1 MAIDASRQATTEADA
16 GAERPAN
23 VWVAPQFWWRVAIV
37 VVVLWGLIAAERR
50 LAYFTTQSNV
60 IVFGYYAAALYW
72 MARRATTAPPAPRL
86 RGGVTVWILTTM
98 IVSHV
103 LLNHFENPIPGL
115 FVDDPGD
122 RLANNALFAVH
133 YVVPVMVLV
142 DWVAFGP
149 HRVVRW
155 RDIGVWLLYPFAYGM
170 IFLWRALALPEV
182 PDRFPYPFL
191 HTNDLGAL
199 GSFVAML
206 EVLGYIAVLSALVI
220 LLDRAAAWVAGR
232 VRPRPGGVGRAVAEP
247 ASVDP
252 T

>member
-1 MAIDASRQATTEADA
+1 MAIDVSRQATTEADA
-16 GAERPAN
+16 GDERPVN
-23 VWVAPQFWWRVAIV
+23 VWVTPHFWWRVAIV
-37 VVVLWGLIAAERR
+37 GVVLWGLVAAERR

-72 MARRATTAPPAPRL
+72 MVRRATTAPPAPRL

-115 FVDDPGD
+115 FVGDPGD
-122 RLANNALFAVH
+122 RLANRALFAVH
-133 YVVPVMVLV
+133 YVVPVMVLL

-191 HTNDLGAL
+191 HTDDLGAL

-220 LLDRAAAWVAGR
+220 LLDRAAGWVARR
-232 VRPRPGGVGRAVAEP
+232 VRRDPAPVDRAGGEP
-247 ASVDP
+247 AAVDGA
-252 T
+252 

>member
-1 MAIDASRQATTEADA
+1 MAIEASEQAMSDPETRE
-16 GAERPAN
+16 ELRVN
-23 VWVAPQFWWRVAIV
+23 VWATPQFWWRVAIV

-72 MARRATTAPPAPRL
+72 MVRRATTAPPAPRL

-103 LLNHFENPIPGL
+103 LLNDLANPIPGL
-115 FVDDPGD
+115 FVEDP
-122 RLANNALFAVH
+122 REQLSERALFAVH

-142 DWVAFGP
+142 DWVLFGP

-155 RDIGVWLLYPFAYGM
+155 RDIGWWVLYPFAYGM

-191 HTNDLGAL
+191 DTDELGAL

-206 EVLGYIAVLSALVI
+206 EVLVYISVLSALVI
-220 LLDRAAAWVAGR
+220 LLDRLAWW
-232 VRPRPGGVGRAVAEP
+232 VGRRVGGRADR
-247 ASVDP
+247 VDE

>member
-1 MAIDASRQATTEADA
+1 MAIEASEQAMSDPETRE
-16 GAERPAN
+16 ERRVN
-23 VWVAPQFWWRVAIV
+23 VWATPHFWWRVAIV

-72 MARRATTAPPAPRL
+72 MVRRATTAPPAPRL

-103 LLNHFENPIPGL
+103 LLNDLANPIPGL
-115 FVDDPGD
+115 FVEDP
-122 RLANNALFAVH
+122 REQLSERALFAVH

-142 DWVAFGP
+142 DWVLFGP

-155 RDIGVWLLYPFAYGM
+155 RDIGWWVLYPFAYGM

-191 HTNDLGAL
+191 DTDELGAL

-206 EVLGYIAVLSALVI
+206 EVLVYISVLSALVI
-220 LLDRAAAWVAGR
+220 LLDRLAAWVGR
-232 VRPRPGGVGRAVAEP
+232 RVGHGRADR
-247 ASVDP
+247 VDE

>member
-1 MAIDASRQATTEADA
+1 VIDTSEQATAEA
-16 GAERPAN
+16 GAGADRPVN
-23 VWVAPQFWWRVAIV
+23 VWLTPHFWWRVALV
-37 VVVLWGLIAAERR
+37 VIVLWGLIAAERR
-50 LAYFTTQSNV
+50 LAYFTTQTNV

-72 MARRATTAPPAPRL
+72 MVRRASTAPPAPRL

-115 FVDDPGD
+115 FVDDPRD
-122 RLANNALFAVH
+122 QLANRALFAVH

-142 DWVAFGP
+142 DWIAFGP

-155 RDIGVWLLYPFAYGM
+155 RDIGWWVLYPFAYGM

-191 HTNDLGAL
+191 HTDDLGAL
-199 GSFVAML
+199 GALVAML
-206 EVLGYIAVLSALVI
+206 EVLVYISVLSALVL
-220 LLDRAAAWVAGR
+220 LLDRLAGWIGR
-232 VRPRPGGVGRAVAEP
+232 RLRPDRAVAG
-247 ASVDP
+247 A
-252 T
+252 

>member
-1 MAIDASRQATTEADA
+1 MAIEASEQAMSDPETRE
-16 GAERPAN
+16 ERRLN
-23 VWVAPQFWWRVAIV
+23 VWATPHFWWRVAIV

-72 MARRATTAPPAPRL
+72 MVRRTTTAPPAPRL

-103 LLNHFENPIPGL
+103 LLNDLANPIPGL
-115 FVDDPGD
+115 FVEDP
-122 RLANNALFAVH
+122 REQLSERALFAVH

-142 DWVAFGP
+142 DWVLFGP

-155 RDIGVWLLYPFAYGM
+155 RDIGWWVLYPFAYGM
-170 IFLWRALALPEV
+170 ILLWRALALPEV

-191 HTNDLGAL
+191 DTDELGAL

-206 EVLGYIAVLSALVI
+206 EVLVYISVLSALVI
-220 LLDRAAAWVAGR
+220 LLDRLAAWVGR
-232 VRPRPGGVGRAVAEP
+232 RVGHGRADR
-247 ASVDP
+247 VDE